1 MLASDPLGGATWGP
15 VVRRAPRPAISQWPQ
30 FGWGPP
36 IVKKLTTPA
45 LLVACEHD
53 ALIIPERGRELH
65 ADLGTVNRQ
74 ANGTVR
80 SDYNKQ

>member
-1 MLASDPLGGATWGP
+1 MLASDPLGGNVGTGC
-15 VVRRAPRPAISQWPQ
+15 APRSASRHQPVATIWL
-30 FGWGPP
+30 GPP